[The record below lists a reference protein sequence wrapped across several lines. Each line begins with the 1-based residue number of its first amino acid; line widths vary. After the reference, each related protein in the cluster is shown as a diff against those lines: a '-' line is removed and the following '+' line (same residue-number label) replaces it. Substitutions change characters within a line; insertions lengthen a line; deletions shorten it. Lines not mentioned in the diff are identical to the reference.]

1 MIRFLLLLIA
11 ACYFST
17 SLADESGDEFVLLS
31 SYHVSTKVNS
41 RLLTT
46 TIDMIFENT
55 EECSVLH
62 GMSLQIPK
70 GAIVTDLVM
79 DLSDGCQLE
88 SQVKT
93 LENAVEDFQDYYEE
107 GKPAAI
113 LTAWDMS
120 NFELQVSIPP
130 SGTTAVSLK
139 YQEVLVQKS
148 DRVSF
153 QVPMFPGVAVDD
165 LKVDVSVE
173 EPNGGL
179 VDVDFQ
185 MFSKFDE
192 DIETTL
198 DIARAGMHFEKR
210 NVTEALTLPTL
221 VQAHFK
227 PGPPPENGLLM
238 TDTDGECFTHVFNP
252 TEFLSDAGPMARK
265 IVFVIDI
272 SGSMQGQKLRDAQ
285 FSFSYMI
292 DTLDEQDVLI
302 LQTFA
307 SYGTEDL
314 WGPKAATPENK
325 AEAIEFVN
333 SLETKGSTNLYDAF
347 KDAIYRVGDAQETVV
362 PIVVAMTDG
371 QGDMSPNLMAKNVRS
386 VNKDGRVKVF
396 SIAFGADADM
406 NLLLGLALQNGGR
419 AVRIYD
425 GFGDSRNQ
433 MEQFYKQE
441 LGKILMSDISV
452 SYDREVGVLDS
463 TLSTFSVLA
472 AGSEIV
478 VRGRMDSSA
487 APNNSTRSLKSIVSA
502 TSAIGLQEW
511 PIDNIVIPENSAG
524 NCRQSYAQA
533 RIMELLEY
541 RDANQTLGGELFS
554 TAVSRGAFEVG
565 ATNPAD
571 ESFEEQARKIALDA
585 QLVWPGLTALITVEN
600 TNCQL
605 NNSDVCFSGS
615 GGGFDADLEEGY
627 YDDRVWKTG
636 GILYSGAKSNPGTRH
651 GWSSC
656 FEASSL
662 ILIVLS
668 SMMLVF

>member
-1 MIRFLLLLIA
+1 MIRFLLLLVA
-11 ACYFST
+11 ACYLST
-17 SLADESGDEFVLLS
+17 SLADESSDEFVLLS

-55 EECSVLH
+55 MECSVLH
-62 GMSLQIPK
+62 GISLQIPK
-70 GAIVTDLVM
+70 DAIVTDLVM

-88 SQVKT
+88 SEVKT

-139 YQEVLVQKS
+139 YQEVLVQKL
-148 DRVSF
+148 DKVSF
-153 QVPMFPGVAVDD
+153 QVPMFPGVDVDD

-179 VDVDFQ
+179 VDVDFRID
-185 MFSKFDE
+185 SKFDN
-192 DIETTL
+192 DIETVL
-198 DIARAGMHFEKR
+198 DIASAGMHFER
-210 NVTEALTLPTL
+210 RSVTEALALPTL
-221 VQAHFK
+221 IQAHFQ

-238 TDTDGECFTHVFNP
+238 TDADGECFTHVFNP

-265 IVFVIDI
+265 IVFVIDV

-285 FSFSYMI
+285 ASFSVMI
-292 DTLDEQDVLI
+292 DTLEKQDVLL

-314 WGPKAATPENK
+314 WGPNAATPENK
-325 AEAIEFVN
+325 ARAIEFVN
-333 SLETKGSTNLYDAF
+333 ALETKGSTNLHDAF
-347 KDAIYRVGDAQETVV
+347 KDAIYRVGDAQETAV

-371 QGDMSPNLMAKNVRS
+371 RGNMSPNLLASIVRS
-386 VNKDGRVKVF
+386 ANKDGRVKVF
-396 SIAFGADADM
+396 SIAFGEGADM
-406 NLLLGLALQNGGR
+406 NLLLVLALQNGGR
-419 AVRIYD
+419 AVRIYE
-425 GFGDSRNQ
+425 GFGDSTNQ

-452 SYDREVGVLDS
+452 SYDSEVGVLDS

-478 VRGRMDSSA
+478 VRGRMESSA
-487 APNNSTRSLKSIVSA
+487 APNNSTRSLKSLVSA

-511 PIDNIVIPENSAG
+511 AIDNIVIPENSAG

-541 RDANQTLGGELFS
+541 RDANRTLGGELFA

-565 ATNPAD
+565 AD
-571 ESFEEQARKIALDA
+571 ESFQEQARQIALDA

-600 TNCQL
+600 ANCQI

-615 GGGFDADLEEGY
+615 DGGFDADRG
-627 YDDRVWKTG
+627 RG
-636 GILYSGAKSNPGTRH
+636 YSGAKSNPGTRR
-651 GWSSC
+651 GWSIC
-656 FEASSL
+656 FETSSL

-668 SMMLVF
+668 SMTLVV